1 MNEDNIGAAMH
12 DLADGVKAEST
23 RAQAIIDE
31 LASTMKDGVATAGDQ
46 ASAAV
51 NTLSEGA
58 VGAIHR
64 ARKTAGTVGR
74 SVEPFL
80 QDRPYAALAISAAL
94 GLVVGLLM
102 THRSG
107 KVIRVRQPR
116 DPNSAARS

>member
-1 MNEDNIGAAMH
+1 MH
-12 DLADGVKAEST
+12 DLADGVKGESA
-23 RAQAIIDE
+23 RAQSIIDD
-31 LASTMKDGVATAGDQ
+31 LASKMKDGVTTAGDQ

-51 NTLSEGA
+51 NKLSEDA

-94 GLVVGLLM
+94 GLVVGVLI
-102 THRSG
+102 TRRSR
-107 KVIRVRQPR
+107 KVDRVRQPTN
-116 DPNSAARS
+116 PTSAARS